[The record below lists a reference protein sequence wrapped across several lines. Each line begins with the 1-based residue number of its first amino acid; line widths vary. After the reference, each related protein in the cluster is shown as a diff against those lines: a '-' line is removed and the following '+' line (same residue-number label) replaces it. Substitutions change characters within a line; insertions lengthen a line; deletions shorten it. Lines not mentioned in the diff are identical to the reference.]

1 MSNWCPFG
9 GKTNDSGIDSSDIIE
24 KESDSSWW
32 CFASGCRGK
41 QSDTTNTNDVAL
53 NTDSANTNNGLYI
66 RRPTI
71 QFQLDQNVSEN
82 TGKKSLYK
90 TQSSILKS
98 KVGKK
103 FTQKFLQIMDAT
115 Q

>member
-9 GKTNDSGIDSSDIIE
+9 GKMNDSGIDSCDIVE

-32 CFASGCRGK
+32 SFASICRGK
-41 QSDTTNTNDVAL
+41 QSDTTKTNDVAL
-53 NTDSANTNNGLYI
+53 NSDSINTNNGLYM

-71 QFQLDQNVSEN
+71 QFQLDQNVTEN

-90 TQSSILKS
+90 TQSSILKT
-98 KVGKK
+98 KVGIT
-103 FTQKFLQIMDAT
+103 FIQ
-115 Q
+115 